1 MRRSIMT
8 DVVKVGEKGQITIP
22 KKIREKEGLKKGE
35 SLEVKDLGEGTI
47 LLTSVN
53 KKKESDYLL
62 NFNDDESDLKE
73 TEDEARKFIK
83 ELKKAIESY
92 E

>member
-1 MRRSIMT
+1 MT

-47 LLTSVN
+47 LLTNVD
-53 KKKESDYLL
+53 KKKEAEIAFKLLGKEVDFSDKEEVTEYCKKIRKDVYEEWE
-62 NFNDDESDLKE
+62 NQES
-73 TEDEARKFIK
+73 
-83 ELKKAIESY
+83 
-92 E
+92 